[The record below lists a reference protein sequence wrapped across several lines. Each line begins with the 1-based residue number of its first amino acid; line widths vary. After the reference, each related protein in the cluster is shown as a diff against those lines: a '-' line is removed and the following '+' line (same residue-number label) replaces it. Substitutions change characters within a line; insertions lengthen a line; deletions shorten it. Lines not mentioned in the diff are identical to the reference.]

1 MILVNL
7 KKVDVICRKV
17 DLMCAQLKKKTSL
30 RLRSIRPLVPFS
42 AKVSQGRSPV
52 VDFDWQ
58 EEEKEEEEGG
68 EYMMVGSSCGAPLY
82 SI

>member
-1 MILVNL
+1 M
-7 KKVDVICRKV
+7 DVIRRKV
-17 DLMCAQLKKKTSL
+17 DLMCAQLKKKTLL
-30 RLRSIRPLVPFS
+30 RLRSIGPLVPFS

-58 EEEKEEEEGG
+58 EEEKEEEGG